1 MGQSGS
7 SDDWYRS
14 INTWHKHGRNRV
26 SISFDGHRG
35 TQKDEAEL
43 RSGTD
48 GESLIARVPAHA
60 CGGFVAG
67 FAPAAARLAARLSA
81 EASSQRATKG

>member
-1 MGQSGS
+1 
-7 SDDWYRS
+7 
-14 INTWHKHGRNRV
+14 V

-48 GESLIARVPAHA
+48 CEALVMRVPAQI
-60 CGGFVAG
+60 CGGFAAG
-67 FAPAAARLAARLSA
+67 SAPAAARLAARLSA